1 MEHII
6 NLFFRSIFVDNM
18 IFAFFLGMCSYL
30 AVSKSVKTSLGL
42 GAAVTFVLLVTT
54 PVNYLLLTKVLGPD
68 CLADGDTAGLL
79 GVILEVCLNI
89 FIGVVTNNLNGVLVS
104 TNGTVAA
111 DTPELA
117 LNGAL
122 SCSIRCLRILCKRQ
136 VSNVIDNTNGE
147 LTLRS
152 ILLELNIT

>member
-1 MEHII
+1 
-6 NLFFRSIFVDNM
+6 M
-18 IFAFFLGMCSYL
+18 ITEAQ
-30 AVSKSVKTSLGL
+30 V
-42 GAAVTFVLLVTT
+42 
-54 PVNYLLLTKVLGPD
+54 
-68 CLADGDTAGLL
+68 ADGDTAGLL

-104 TNGTVAA
+104 TNGTVTA

-122 SCSIRCLRILCKRQ
+122 SCSVRSLRILWERQ
-136 VSNVIDNTNGE
+136 VSNVVDNTNGE

-152 ILLELNIT
+152 ILLELLEDCECR